1 MNKLVVA
8 VYCHY
13 NNSQQAT
20 IPLYYTIIDIY
31 YIMPLLKVEVSKLL
45 V

>member
-20 IPLYYTIIDIY
+20 IPLYYTTIDIY
-31 YIMPLLKVEVSKLL
+31 LDHASAEGWGV
-45 V
+45 